1 MCPGRKCGKC
11 RRMLSR
17 VEEAV
22 GLSETETSVTIID
35 SLEEIL
41 KHSTW
46 ILPTLVIND
55 KVVARGYVPPLQQLL
70 DLLNDASANSSP
82 DSKSQK

>member
-1 MCPGRKCGKC
+1 
-11 RRMLSR
+11 MLAR

-22 GLSETETSVTIID
+22 NISETETSVTIID

-41 KHSTW
+41 KHPTW

-55 KVVARGYVPPLQQLL
+55 KVVARGYVPPLQTVL
-70 DLLNDASANSSP
+70 DLLDHSSDKP
-82 DSKSQK
+82 TLNGKSPK

>member
-1 MCPGRKCGKC
+1 
-11 RRMLSR
+11 MLSR

-22 GLSETETSVTIID
+22 SLSETETSVTIID

-41 KHSTW
+41 KHPTW

-55 KVVARGYVPPLQQLL
+55 KVIARGYVPSLQIVL
-70 DLLNDASANSSP
+70 DLLNNSLAKP
-82 DSKSQK
+82 TLNSKS